1 MFDFYSNIE
10 NYLSGKL
17 SDTQKVAFDKAIE
30 EDKELKK
37 IGSPLKLGD

>member
-1 MFDFYSNIE
+1 MFDFYRNIE
-10 NYLSGKL
+10 DYLSGKL
-17 SDTQKVAFDKAIE
+17 SDNKTVAFDKAIE